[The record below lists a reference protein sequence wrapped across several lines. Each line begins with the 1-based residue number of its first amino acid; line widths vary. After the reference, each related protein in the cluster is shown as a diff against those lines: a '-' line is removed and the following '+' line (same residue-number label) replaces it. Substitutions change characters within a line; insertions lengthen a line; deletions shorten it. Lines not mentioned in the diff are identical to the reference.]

1 MRKICACLLAL
12 AVLLSL
18 APVALA
24 AGDGHD
30 YDRALAAREG
40 VNTRVMDEL
49 LALHG
54 VRELA
59 EDFYTGDFAVL
70 LNDGR
75 VVYTGRIGTDELDWT
90 RILPQWREMETIF
103 TTEHDY
109 TLCYGIDRQG
119 VLHVA
124 APEGFFQGIEGWRD
138 VAQLSD
144 GLFSGCWAVTKD
156 GRLLCSKTD
165 PETNPLL
172 ARAAGLIDQDWTD
185 LVQVEYRGGG
195 SPANGQDLYGVR
207 RDGTLL
213 YFGNPYPEDWDAP
226 AEISGSVLSLPGE
239 QVERVWPYSFYLLIL
254 RRDGSLR
261 VLETGESYLGDQ
273 PPYWMENWK
282 DVAEIVSVDDDLTLA
297 LCRDGTVLFRAAPE
311 KAEAYRGMQAWSKVL
326 QLRYGYDHVAALCA
340 DGTVLA
346 AGEND
351 WGQCEVSG
359 WRDVVKLYT
368 GYRWTIGLTR
378 DGEVLI
384 AGLYEPYD

>member
-1 MRKICACLLAL
+1 MKRICACLLAL
-12 AVLLSL
+12 ALLLTL
-18 APVALA
+18 APGALA
-24 AGDGHD
+24 AGDGRD

-40 VNTRVMDEL
+40 VSTRVMDAL

-75 VVYTGRIGTDELDWT
+75 VVYTGRIGTDETDWE
-90 RILPQWREMETIF
+90 RSLPEWQEIETIF

-124 APEGFFQGIEGWRD
+124 APEGFFEGIEGWRD
-138 VAQLSD
+138 VVQLSD
-144 GLFSGCWAVTKD
+144 GLFSGCWAVTGD

-165 PETNPLL
+165 PESNPLL

-185 LVQVEYRGGG
+185 LVQVEYDGVG
-195 SPANGQDLYGVR
+195 SPAYGQNLYGVKG
-207 RDGTLL
+207 DGTLL
-213 YFGNPYPEDWDAP
+213 YFGNPYPENPGAP
-226 AEISGSVLSLPGE
+226 AAISGKVLSLPGE
-239 QVERVWPYSFYLLIL
+239 QVERVWPCAFFLLIL

-261 VLETGESYLGDQ
+261 VLETGEPDPDRH

-282 DVAEIVSVDDDLTLA
+282 NVAEIVSMDDDLSLA
-297 LCRDGTVLFRAAPE
+297 LCRDGTVLFRAAPGI
-311 KAEAYRGMQAWSKVL
+311 AETYRDMHSWSGVS
-326 QLRYGYDHVAALCA
+326 QLLYGYDHVAALCA

-359 WRDVVKLYT
+359 WRDVVRLYA

-384 AGLYEPYD
+384 AGLYEPYV